1 MIIGLDISTAVV
13 GIAVLNDNSEVV
25 DLTYC
30 DLRAKKDFWKKID
43 AVDQRLNDLSNE
55 YDITKIYVEENLQ
68 RFRPGLSSAKTI
80 VTLAKMNG
88 IVSASARRIFNALP
102 TDINVNSARKVLGIS
117 INRKSKVSTK
127 QQVFDQISERIKFDW
142 PIKIL
147 KSGPRKG
154 KKVVDTVSYDMADA
168 LVICQAGILL
178 DIP

>member
-1 MIIGLDISTAVV
+1 MIAGLDISTSVV
-13 GIAVLNDNSEVV
+13 GIAILNDDSEVI

-30 DLRAKKDFWKKID
+30 DLRKTRDFWEKID
-43 AVDQRLNDLSNE
+43 IVEKKFTAMSSHHDV
-55 YDITKIYVEENLQ
+55 TKIYVEENLQ

-88 IVSASARRIFNALP
+88 IVSSIARRIFKARP
-102 TDINVNSARKVLGIS
+102 IDVNVNSARKVLGIT
-117 INRKSKVSTK
+117 INRKSKVNTK

-142 PIKIL
+142 PKKVL

-154 KKVVDTVSYDMADA
+154 KQVVNNVSYDMVDA